1 MTTYVLTEG
10 QTQIEENTYTP
21 EYSITPVED
30 YLTTEEDIE
39 ESLADSGLTVLA
51 VGTYEELLLVA
62 TRLGINPAH
71 HKTPVWYAVRYAL

>member
-10 QTQIEENTYTP
+10 QTQLEENTYTP

-51 VGTYEELLLVA
+51 VGTFVELLIVA
-62 TRLGINPAH
+62 SRLGISPTQL
-71 HKTPVWYAVRYAL
+71 KTPARYAL